1 MNTEYLNTL
10 MTNLK
15 QAKDAINQ
23 WNEYKSKVEDALK
36 EALQIPSQDDLYEQL
51 KSKASGSTTLKPYE
65 GLEAKFSV
73 ELSFDQ
79 DKIINVLQLHPEL
92 IGLVVKTKY
101 EPVSAKALFTLIKSE
116 NPVSSELQSAM
127 KVAKRGPYLSLKAE
141 GNKETA

>member
-1 MNTEYLNTL
+1 MNTEYLNSL
-10 MTNLK
+10 LDGLK

-23 WNEYKSKVEDALK
+23 WTDYKAKIEEALK
-36 EALQIPSQDDLYEQL
+36 ETLQIPSQDEMYDQL
-51 KSKASGSTTLKPYE
+51 KSKAAGSTTLKPYE

-79 DKIINVLQLHPEL
+79 DKIVNVLQLHPEL

-101 EPVSAKALFTLIKSE
+101 EPVSAKALFTLIKSD

-127 KVAKRGPYLSLKAE
+127 KVAKRGPYFSLKAD
-141 GNKETA
+141 KETA

>member
-15 QAKDAINQ
+15 QAKDAIGQ
-23 WNEYKSKVEDALK
+23 WTEYKSKIEDALK
-36 EALQIPSQDDLYEQL
+36 EALQIPSQDDLYDQL
-51 KSKASGSTTLKPYE
+51 KAKAAGSTTLKPYE

-79 DKIINVLQLHPEL
+79 DKIINVLQSHPDL

-101 EPVSAKALFTLIKSE
+101 EPVSAKSLFTLLKSE
-116 NPVSSELQSAM
+116 NPVASELQSAL
-127 KVAKRGPYLSLKAE
+127 KVAKRGPYLSVKTE
-141 GNKETA
+141 ETA